1 MTTSPP
7 FCTVVIQDSPSADI
21 VLSDTQWSHV
31 SRRPQGQATVAK
43 LGVGMWASDAEM
55 HCRNGARSAP
65 GDTAP
70 FMERRETVVVAA
82 PPPKKDA
89 VMGASSDEER

>member
-31 SRRPQGQATVAK
+31 SRPQ
-43 LGVGMWASDAEM
+43 GVGMGVG
-55 HCRNGARSAP
+55 CRNALPKWRAVSSRRHRSVHGKTRNGSGSSSTAKGATLPAVAIAP
-65 GDTAP
+65 
-70 FMERRETVVVAA
+70 
-82 PPPKKDA
+82 
-89 VMGASSDEER
+89 

>member
-31 SRRPQGQATVAK
+31 SRPQG
-43 LGVGMWASDAEM
+43 VGAWASDAEM

-82 PPPKKDA
+82 PPPKEPH
-89 VMGASSDEER
+89 SPP